1 MSTPP
6 KHTIFPVGDTALT
19 IDFGNRI
26 DENTNLLV
34 LSLFRNIREN
44 PLPGMVEAVPAY
56 SSLTVYYDLIGIK
69 KIAPKESSALEWL
82 SDLLCKRLQNQVNM
96 EETPSRLVKVPVC
109 FAEEFSKDID
119 IIASAKKI
127 SPENIIEWFL
137 AKTYRVYLLG
147 FLPGFA
153 YMGEV
158 DQRISMPRKHQPEP
172 VVAGSVGIAGMQT
185 GIYPLTSP
193 GGWHVI
199 GRTPLKL
206 FDAETEELTFLKA
219 GDRVQFI
226 SISKD
231 EFENY

>member
-1 MSTPP
+1 MPAPP
-6 KHTIFPVGDTALT
+6 KHTIFPVGDYALT

-26 DENTNLLV
+26 DESTNLLV
-34 LSLFRNIREN
+34 LSLFRSIQEN
-44 PLPGMVEAVPAY
+44 PLPGMIEAVPAY
-56 SSLTVYYDLIGIK
+56 SSLTLYYDLIGIK
-69 KIAPKESSALEWL
+69 KIVPRGSTALEWM
-82 SDLLCKRLQNQVNM
+82 SDQLCKRLQNQVAV
-96 EETPSRLVKVPVC
+96 EEPLSRLVKIPVC
-109 FAEEFSKDID
+109 FAGEFSKDIGL
-119 IIASAKKI
+119 IAAAKKI

-153 YMGEV
+153 YMGEI

-199 GRTPLKL
+199 GRTPVKL
-206 FDAETEELTFLKA
+206 FDAEKEELTFLKA